1 MLRNAV
7 STSVLSGQNQ
17 FLQKRPTGDT
27 GKTEADIIEHRNK
40 KTTAITTTTTTTTA
54 KTSTTTRNNNNNN
67 KNNNKNK
74 NKNNNNN
81 KSKWGARI
89 SLSSKSKPVT
99 YVYKQGTS
107 KTAASVIVST
117 FG

>member
-40 KTTAITTTTTTTTA
+40 KTTAITTTTTTTA

-67 KNNNKNK
+67 NKNK

-81 KSKWGARI
+81 KQQPQKQVGSKNKFVLKVQTGHI
-89 SLSSKSKPVT
+89 CL
-99 YVYKQGTS
+99 
-107 KTAASVIVST
+107 
-117 FG
+117 